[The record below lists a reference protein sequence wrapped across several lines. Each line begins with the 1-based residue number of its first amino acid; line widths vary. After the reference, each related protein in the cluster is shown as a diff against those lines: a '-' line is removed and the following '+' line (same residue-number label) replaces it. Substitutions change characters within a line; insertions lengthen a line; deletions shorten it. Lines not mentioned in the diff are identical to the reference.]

1 MLAAVQ
7 SRIVLDP
14 YAHTVISR
22 RQYGQLG
29 ADIQYG
35 QPGVLGL
42 ARTWPQAAA
51 AVPDVAPAFDWEGDR
66 PLGLPMEQLVR
77 GGGLREGE
85 DGAAGERRGGL
96 GDGEALHPLRGRRGS
111 ASTPS
116 SPNIIGVSH
125 QAYYEYSLWL
135 SLSPARLS
143 AKCTT
148 KGGQR
153 GSPPHVHTVHPQ
165 VIYEMHVRGFTQDD
179 SSKVASP
186 GVQG

>member
-1 MLAAVQ
+1 MGCFVVRLNLSVPCPPFTPPSCLLAAVQ

-77 GGGLREGE
+77 G
-85 DGAAGERRGGL
+85 RGGL
-96 GDGEALHPLRGRRGS
+96 IRHQRLTGRETGHW
-111 ASTPS
+111 ACLWS
-116 SPNIIGVSH
+116 S
-125 QAYYEYSLWL
+125 W
-135 SLSPARLS
+135 
-143 AKCTT
+143 
-148 KGGQR
+148 
-153 GSPPHVHTVHPQ
+153 
-165 VIYEMHVRGFTQDD
+165 
-179 SSKVASP
+179 
-186 GVQG
+186 